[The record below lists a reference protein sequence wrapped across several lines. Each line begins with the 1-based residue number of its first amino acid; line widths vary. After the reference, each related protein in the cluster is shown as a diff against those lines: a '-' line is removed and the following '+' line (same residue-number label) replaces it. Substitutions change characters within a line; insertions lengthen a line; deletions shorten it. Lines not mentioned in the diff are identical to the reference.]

1 MRRLTDILVQTAH
14 LIGVAFIDILLG
26 YNARRRKPRR
36 TILENFDQ
44 LYNLY
49 SKIYSGHR
57 SLIYFIS
64 FSRIVV
70 DLKCLEYLLQ
80 PIIGIPSSNFLECG
94 DYCYSDKF
102 WFTNA
107 YCLSSTSWHV

>member
-36 TILENFDQ
+36 TVLEGFDR
-44 LYNLY
+44 LYNLN
-49 SKIYSGHR
+49 SKIYSGQG

-64 FSRIVV
+64 FPRVVV
-70 DLKCLEYLLQ
+70 DLECLEYLLQ
-80 PIIGIPSSNFLECG
+80 PIIRILSSNFLEG
-94 DYCYSDKF
+94 GYYCYSDKF
-102 WFTNA
+102 
-107 YCLSSTSWHV
+107 